1 MAQETSFS
9 AELLKKPLVWEV
21 KRTKAAQVFNFG
33 EYLVTANYKGHLYNS
48 FWLKNPFQNRQFK
61 SLVSIIMIKTS

>member
-21 KRTKAAQVFNFG
+21 NRTKAAHVLNLGGISSDCEF
-33 EYLVTANYKGHLYNS
+33 
-48 FWLKNPFQNRQFK
+48 
-61 SLVSIIMIKTS
+61 